1 MRNFLVNFASRYIVP
16 YVFRFSDQPMLFIE
30 LLQANKNF
38 DDGVDLEKNIQGFR
52 VRLGRMY
59 IVFGALWNIFVFTV
73 SGIIHFLLVHIDC
86 HILILLSIV
95 LTIIFFAAFAIFKAT
110 LIELVSKR
118 LIQKAWKN
126 HFPHF
131 AYADYHLKVT
141 QAYSEALEHD
151 IPKKE
156 LQLFIINKIVEE

>member
-1 MRNFLVNFASRYIVP
+1 MRNLLVRFASRYITP
-16 YVFRFSDQPMLFIE
+16 YIFKFSDQPMLYIE

-38 DDGVDLEKNIQGFR
+38 DDGVDLQKNIQGFR

-59 IVFGALWNIFVFTV
+59 IVFGVFWNIFVLFV
-73 SGIIHFLLVHIDC
+73 SGIIHFVLVHIDC
-86 HILILLSIV
+86 HILILLSIAM
-95 LTIIFFAAFAIFKAT
+95 TIIFFASFAIFKAT
-110 LIELVSKR
+110 LIELISKR

-131 AYADYHLKVT
+131 PYDDYHAKV
-141 QAYSEALEHD
+141 AKLYSEALEQD

-156 LQLFIINKIVEE
+156 LQLFIINKIVE